1 MSTRLSLRIQERI
14 SKLTKS
20 EQKLANVILESPTLI
35 ETHTATE
42 LAAFADV
49 SKATAAR
56 FFRTLGYADFEEVKL
71 QAREERNRTQP
82 YSYAASPEGSTVL
95 GRSIGEHLELE
106 LANITRTFEEMAPDT
121 LRVAAQMIVTAPRVW
136 FLGIGP
142 DGWFARYCRGMFS
155 RLRHNVQ
162 IIGPDVGTLAEDL
175 AMMGPRDA
183 LVALTLGQQPKEMKA
198 ILSFARTT
206 RVSVLTLTD
215 HGNLAQARR
224 FSDHVLTCHVSS
236 YGLIPTRTTLV
247 SLARLLAISYVGLMG
262 ETAGQRAGLIDD
274 INEEL
279 DTFG

>member
-20 EQKLANVILESPTLI
+20 EQKLAKVILDSPALI
-35 ETHTATE
+35 ETHSATE
-42 LAAFADV
+42 MAAIADV

-56 FFRTLGYADFEEVKL
+56 FFRTLGYADFDEVKL

-82 YSYAASPEGSTVL
+82 YSYSTSPQGNTVL
-95 GRSIGEHLELE
+95 GRGIGEHLELE

-121 LRVAAQMIVTAPRVW
+121 LRQAAQLIVNAPRVW
-136 FLGIGP
+136 FLGLGA

-155 RLRHNVQ
+155 RLRHNVYA
-162 IIGPDVGTLAEDL
+162 IGPGDGTLAEDL

-183 LVALTLGQQPKEMKA
+183 LVAITIGPQPREMKA
-198 ILSFARTT
+198 IMSFARTT

-215 HGNLAQARR
+215 NSNLAQARR
-224 FSDHVLTCHVSS
+224 FSDHVLRCHISS
-236 YGLIPTRTTLV
+236 YGLIPTHTTLV
-247 SLARLLAISYVGLMG
+247 SLARLLAVSYVGLMG
-262 ETAGQRAGLIDD
+262 QTAVQRAGLIDD